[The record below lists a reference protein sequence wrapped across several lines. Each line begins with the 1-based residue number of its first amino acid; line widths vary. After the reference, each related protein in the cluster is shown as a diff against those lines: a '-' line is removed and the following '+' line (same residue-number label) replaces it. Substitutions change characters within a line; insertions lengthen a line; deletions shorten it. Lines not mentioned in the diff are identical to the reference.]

1 MSRST
6 KNDKNKR
13 KTRIYSNCGST
24 LQRRRK
30 KSVQE
35 YFVKAII
42 LFVLIIITL
51 SISIRNNNKSSIC
64 YKENSNVDY
73 KVYLKENE
81 FYDKNY
87 SQKDNQYIAS
97 LIDYIVA
104 DFCYDLE
111 IYEFDI
117 KYDYKY
123 RLEAEV
129 NVEEKETNKSIYNFE
144 DVLVPE
150 KKFEGK
156 NDKTISIKEK
166 VNIDYNKYNDLIKK
180 FVTIY
185 DLDEAIATLTIK
197 MCINIEGIDGNFQ
210 REESD
215 EYLIS
220 LDIPLTTKTVGI
232 DLNTNLIGC
241 ENELITC
248 ETNKMAGWK
257 ILILVLVFMEIR
269 YIVKLCKYMSKNRT
283 PEDIY
288 RLELNKILSNYGSY
302 IQKINNEFNMKKY
315 EIITIDKFNDILEIR
330 DTIQEP
336 ILRFESEEELKT
348 YFMIPSK
355 NQILYVYELSVN
367 NENK

>member
-1 MSRST
+1 MSRNTQNS
-6 KNDKNKR
+6 KNKR
-13 KTRIYSNCGST
+13 KARIYSNCGNT
-24 LQRRRK
+24 LQRRRR

-35 YFVKAII
+35 YFIKAII
-42 LFVLIIITL
+42 LIILIIIVL
-51 SISIRNNNKSSIC
+51 SIDIKNNNKSAVC

-73 KVYLKENE
+73 KVFLKENE
-81 FYDKNY
+81 FYENNY
-87 SQKDNQYIAS
+87 SPKDNQYIAG

-111 IYEFDI
+111 IYESDI

-129 NVEEKETNKSIYNFE
+129 NVEEKTTNKSIYNFE
-144 DVLVPE
+144 DVLVAE

-156 NDKTISIKEK
+156 EDKTISIKEN

-180 FVTIY
+180 FVTVY
-185 DLDEAIATLTIK
+185 DLDEALATLTIN
-197 MCINIEGIDGNFQ
+197 MYIDIEGIEGNFQ
-210 REESD
+210 RDEAD
-215 EYLIS
+215 EYLVS

-241 ENELITC
+241 EEELITC
-248 ETNKMAGWK
+248 ENKKMVWPR
-257 ILILVLVFMEIR
+257 IIIFVLILMEIR

-302 IQKINNEFNMKKY
+302 IQKINNGLNMDKY
-315 EIITIDKFNDILEIR
+315 ELVTVDKFNDILEIR

-336 ILRFESEEELKT
+336 ILMFELAEQLKT

-355 NQILYVYELSVN
+355 NQILYIYELAVN
-367 NENK
+367 NESK